1 VKTTQSVSGIA
12 RSCYAALIAFMAYSA
27 VYAFR
32 KPFTV
37 GDYDNLKYY
46 GISYQT
52 LLIIAQVLG
61 YMLSKFYGIK
71 FISGLKK
78 IGRWKT
84 SFVLVG
90 ISWISLLIFAFVPPP
105 FGVLLLFVNGFVLG
119 FMWGIIFSYI
129 EGRTATD
136 FIGTVMAISFIFAGG
151 FTRTVARWISITW
164 SVSDF
169 WLPFTTGALFAMP
182 LIVLIFLLEKL
193 PPPDATDIREKSE
206 REPMSGND
214 RKAFTMYFGTGLT
227 AVAITYFILTI
238 MRDIRD
244 NYMSNIWDELGFA
257 SDYTV
262 YARTETISAV
272 VILFLLSLIV
282 FIRKNFRAFIF
293 SHIIIACGLAI
304 AGFASI
310 LFVRNQISG
319 LWWMQATGLGLYLS
333 YILFNCIFFERMIA
347 SFRKKGNIGF
357 VIYFVDA
364 FGYLGSVSIMI
375 SKSFF
380 PIEINWTVFYSN
392 GVILGSVIGIAGI
405 VFSAFYFIR
414 KYQRSA
420 RVEIKMENQLSVN
433 PV

>member
-1 VKTTQSVSGIA
+1 
-12 RSCYAALIAFMAYSA
+12 MAYSA

-37 GDYDNLKYY
+37 GDYDNLQFS
-46 GISYQT
+46 GITYQT

-90 ISWISLLIFAFVPPP
+90 ISWLALFVFAMVPPP
-105 FGVLLLFVNGFVLG
+105 FGVLLLFINGFVLG

-151 FTRTVARWISITW
+151 FTRTVARWVSIRW
-164 SVSDF
+164 EVSDF
-169 WLPFTTGALFAMP
+169 WLPFVTGLIFVVP
-182 LIVLIFLLEKL
+182 LIILIYLLEKL
-193 PPPDATDIREKSE
+193 PPPDAKDILEKSE
-206 REPMSGND
+206 RVPMSGQD
-214 RKAFTMYFGTGLT
+214 RKAFTIYFGTGLV
-227 AVAITYFILTI
+227 AVAVTYFILTI

-257 SDYTV
+257 SDYTI

-272 VILFLLSLIV
+272 VILFLLSLMV

-304 AGFASI
+304 AGLSSL
-310 LFVRNQISG
+310 LFVKQQISG

-380 PIEINWTVFYSN
+380 PANINWTVFYSN

-405 VFSAFYFIR
+405 AFSAFYFIR
-414 KYQRSA
+414 KYQRSSKA
-420 RVEIKMENQLSVN
+420 EIGLANQLTVN